1 MVQSP
6 HAPTKNTTILV
17 SPCPKA
23 IEPEILNKKVS
34 LSFTPMLSPKS
45 PSLSPS
51 SLMDL
56 DFDEY
61 FMAFKANYLNMYVA
75 I

>member
-23 IEPEILNKKVS
+23 IEPKILNKKVS
-34 LSFTPMLSPKS
+34 LSFTPMLSPES

-56 DFDEY
+56 DFDEN